1 MTATISPT
9 ESTAKMAS
17 GTNDMR
23 TGPLRS
29 GLCAA
34 TAVLLW
40 LLAGCSR
47 HAGSAAETADAGT
60 NGERILNIY
69 SWSDYIAPDTVANFE
84 KETGIKVRYDT
95 YDSNEVLETKL
106 LTGHAAYD
114 IVIPTGTFFEQQRKA
129 GVYRKLD
136 KSALPNLV
144 NLDPDIMHRMAA
156 HDPDNAFAVPYMWTT
171 TGLGFDTAKIHAR
184 LGAQLPDG
192 WALLLDPKN
201 AAKIQDCGIGMIDA
215 PMDIF
220 QSVIIYLG
228 HDPNRLDP
236 ADVTAASAVLQ
247 QIRPFIRYI
256 STDQYMNDLANGG
269 ICFALGWSG
278 DIERAR
284 IRAKEAANG
293 VTLTYVVPREGG
305 VLTVDMVGIPAD
317 APHPRNALLWMNY
330 LMRPDVMAGITN
342 FINYPN
348 GNLASLA
355 LVDPSVKN
363 DTAIYPDAQTRA
375 RLVTPTAVPQEYSRL
390 ITREWT
396 RFRTG
401 Y

>member
-1 MTATISPT
+1 
-9 ESTAKMAS
+9 
-17 GTNDMR
+17 MR
-23 TGPLRS
+23 TGLGRAAW
-29 GLCAA
+29 CAA
-34 TAVLLW
+34 LAALLW
-40 LLAGCSR
+40 LTAACSG
-47 HAGSAAETADAGT
+47 HAGSAPEATDPGT
-60 NGERILNIY
+60 PGERILNIY

-136 KSALPNLV
+136 KSALPNWV

-184 LGAQLPDG
+184 LGERLPDG

-215 PMDIF
+215 PMDVF

-247 QIRPFIRYI
+247 QIRPYIRYI
-256 STDQYMNDLANGG
+256 STEQYMNDLANGS

-293 VTLTYVVPREGG
+293 VTLTYLVPREGG

-355 LVDPSVKN
+355 LIDPSIRN
-363 DTAIYPDAQTRA
+363 DNAVYPDAETRA

-401 Y
+401 H